1 MISPKEISAYTDSYF
16 TKAREAAEAERTN
29 PLAVWQIFQK
39 RDGIFCGVSLLKGIL
54 EPADE
59 VWSLEEG
66 AAISPYETAM
76 LVLACAQSFVEF
88 ETVQI
93 GILGRCS
100 RIASNVRRA
109 VEVANGKPVL
119 FFPARFDIPEAQ
131 FYDGYAAAC
140 GGVSACSTEK
150 QTEGF
155 NLYRKTNARPVGTMP
170 HALIAIFKA
179 DTVGAALAF
188 AKARPNEDVWVLVDF
203 ENDSARTAVEVFQVF
218 KERGLKLAGVRLD
231 TSERLV
237 DSGLQKAIETG
248 EIRRDPTPNGVR
260 PGLVLHVRRAL
271 DEASGHEVKI
281 AVSGGFTP
289 EKINEFE
296 SQHLPVDVYAIGEWF
311 LSGSM
316 AYTSDIVAHLEDGNL
331 IPIAKIG
338 RGFSPNPRL
347 QLLKGEGK
355 LAKFLAIDIPSS
367 RAG

>member
-1 MISPKEISAYTDSYF
+1 MINPKEISTYTDSYF
-16 TKAREAAEAERTN
+16 TKSREAAAADSTN
-29 PLAVWQIFQK
+29 PLVVWQIFQK

-59 VWSLEEG
+59 VWSLDEG
-66 AAISPYETAM
+66 AAINPYETAM
-76 LVLACAQSFVEF
+76 LVLARAQSFVEF
-88 ETVQI
+88 ETAQI
-93 GILGRCS
+93 GILARCS
-100 RIASNVRRA
+100 RVASNVRRA

-131 FYDGYAAAC
+131 FYDGFGAAC

-179 DTVGAALAF
+179 DTARAALAF

-203 ENDSARTAVEVFQVF
+203 ENDSARTAVEVLQVF

-237 DSGLQKAIETG
+237 DTGFQRALQVG
-248 EIRRDPTPNGVR
+248 EISLDVHAAGVR

-271 DEASGHEVKI
+271 DQAGGRDVKI

-289 EKINEFE
+289 EKISEFE
-296 SQHLPVDVYAIGEWF
+296 SQHLPVGVYAIGEWF

-331 IPIAKIG
+331 SPIAKIG

-347 QLLKGEGK
+347 QLFKGEGK
-355 LAKFLAIDIPSS
+355 LAKFLAIDIPSR